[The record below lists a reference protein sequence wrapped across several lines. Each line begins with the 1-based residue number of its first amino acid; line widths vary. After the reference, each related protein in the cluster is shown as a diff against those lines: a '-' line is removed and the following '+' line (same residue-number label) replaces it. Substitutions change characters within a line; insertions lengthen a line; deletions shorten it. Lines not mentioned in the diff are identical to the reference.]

1 MESHVIIDGGTED
14 IVALAIDFVT
24 ATDETSCSSDLAQ
37 FKAKCNPEWMWSEE
51 KMTTI
56 FNQVMDI
63 VNPPTPTVPKKNA
76 TSNNNSSSNP

>member
-37 FKAKCNPEWMWSEE
+37 FKAKCNPEWLWDDAKKEAV
-51 KMTTI
+51 
-56 FNQVMDI
+56 FQQVMNI
-63 VNPPTPTVPKKNA
+63 VNPPTTTAPKKNA